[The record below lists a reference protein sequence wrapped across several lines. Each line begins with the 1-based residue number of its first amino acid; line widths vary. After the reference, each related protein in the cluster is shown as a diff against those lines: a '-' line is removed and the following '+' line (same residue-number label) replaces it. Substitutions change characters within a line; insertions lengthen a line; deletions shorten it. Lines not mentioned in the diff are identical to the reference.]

1 MNRDKFL
8 TCLRENNISLN
19 LATELLM
26 DYCVVEHSKDV
37 KLTKVF
43 INMVMATNQLTLY
56 IQDVIEYYKRK
67 FTICTVTRLRDNQI
81 LYMY

>member
-8 TCLRENNISLN
+8 TCLRENNISLD
-19 LATELLM
+19 LAIELLT
-26 DYCVVEHSKDV
+26 DYCVVEHNKDV
-37 KLTKVF
+37 KLTMIF

>member
-19 LATELLM
+19 LAIELLM
-26 DYCVVEHSKDV
+26 DYCVVEHNKDI
-37 KLTKVF
+37 KLTEVF

-56 IQDVIEYYKRK
+56 IQDVKEYYKKK
-67 FTICTVTRLRDNQI
+67 FTICEVIRLRDNQV

>member
-8 TCLRENNISLN
+8 TCLRENNISLD

-26 DYCVVEHSKDV
+26 DYCVVEHNKDV
-37 KLTKVF
+37 NLTKIF

>member
-8 TCLRENNISLN
+8 TCLRENNISLD
-19 LATELLM
+19 LAAELLT
-26 DYCVVEHSKDV
+26 DYCVVEHNKDV
-37 KLTKVF
+37 KLTMIF

-67 FTICTVTRLRDNQI
+67 FIICTVTRLRDNQI

>member
-26 DYCVVEHSKDV
+26 DYCVVEHNKDG

-67 FTICTVTRLRDNQI
+67 FTICTVTRLRDNQV

>member
-8 TCLRENNISLN
+8 TCLRENNISLD

-26 DYCVVEHSKDV
+26 DYCVVEHNKDV
-37 KLTKVF
+37 KLTKIF

-56 IQDVIEYYKRK
+56 I
-67 FTICTVTRLRDNQI
+67 
-81 LYMY
+81 